1 LNNFDLLIRNMMKY
15 LKEATISLQ
24 EAKTAE
30 SIDQVVFLTCKE
42 LVREITLFLPLA
54 EAISTINYSMIIL
67 EKS

>member
-1 LNNFDLLIRNMMKY
+1 MMKY